1 MAQLS
6 SLLIR
11 KGIYISN
18 SASIP
23 ISMSNLLVVVC
34 LALAPLCF
42 LSVRSWT
49 IFFLFLLILIASWEL
64 VRPNLGPVA
73 LQKPKAVLWT
83 IAALASSFLA
93 VFTGELL
100 RGHIH
105 AGLLDGPSRPLLAIL
120 IFVYLLHKPIDFV
133 RLLEWSAPISIIIL
147 YGLLWIHPYDFVNIS
162 SGRFGTVAVD
172 PLTLGQYATLL
183 GFICLFTLNLYGPD
197 NLILKALKIISILVA
212 LWISVGT
219 SSRSGWVA
227 IPVLLVIWVVC
238 VQKIHK
244 PRKIF
249 WALFG
254 LSLLGFAMC
263 KFVPTVGDRIAL
275 AASEYVAYLHGSGHD
290 TSTGL
295 RISLLRVA
303 YLLFL
308 EQPLFGYGDTH
319 YPALSSIPAMASF
332 NTEALQFAL
341 VHNGVH
347 NEIMQSALRSG
358 IFGLVSSIL
367 MFVVPAVVFY
377 RGSASTV
384 PSVRAAGLV
393 GLCYITAVF
402 CFGLST
408 ETFNLKYTVS
418 FYALMVSALAAQV
431 LRPQPV

>member
-1 MAQLS
+1 MSTPPPSAPRMAQLS

-183 GFICLFTLNLYGPD
+183 GFICLFTLNLYGP
-197 NLILKALKIISILVA
+197 
-212 LWISVGT
+212 
-219 SSRSGWVA
+219 
-227 IPVLLVIWVVC
+227 
-238 VQKIHK
+238 
-244 PRKIF
+244 
-249 WALFG
+249 
-254 LSLLGFAMC
+254 
-263 KFVPTVGDRIAL
+263 
-275 AASEYVAYLHGSGHD
+275 
-290 TSTGL
+290 
-295 RISLLRVA
+295 
-303 YLLFL
+303 
-308 EQPLFGYGDTH
+308 
-319 YPALSSIPAMASF
+319 
-332 NTEALQFAL
+332 
-341 VHNGVH
+341 
-347 NEIMQSALRSG
+347 EIG
-358 IFGLVSSIL
+358 
-367 MFVVPAVVFY
+367 
-377 RGSASTV
+377 
-384 PSVRAAGLV
+384 RAHV
-393 GLCYITAVF
+393 
-402 CFGLST
+402 
-408 ETFNLKYTVS
+408 
-418 FYALMVSALAAQV
+418 
-431 LRPQPV
+431 